1 MKTILNIK
9 YHLVL
14 AGLLVLG
21 LASCKKDDNG
31 GVGGTTGGK
40 GAPTITSVRTVN
52 KTLNDTVTA
61 TYTTYD
67 SKGNATTTTSANPTT
82 QIVAFDSTTTTG
94 KLGNYYAVMGS
105 NLGSTTTIQLN
116 GVSIYFNRA
125 LNSDNT
131 VIFNI
136 PSTVPYVQ
144 PQPNTLVI
152 TTLYGSVTYKFTV
165 LPPAPTVVSVSD
177 YNFVEGRQLTL
188 TGSGLSSVTAVAL
201 KGTTVSATIVSKS
214 DKQLV
219 IKMPATTASRAT
231 LLFSYTSGSTTL
243 QAATSQEFVDIDNN
257 YAIFAKDDFQNSWA
271 DNSWSGPSGV
281 KTGPSVSGTKSLV
294 ATYPAGGWQ
303 IEGWANWYPSFPYDA
318 AYKFL
323 TFWVKGGTVDHV
335 LNIQG
340 DKMANG
346 YGQNQTSTPVK
357 VPANVWTYV
366 KIPLDPPSATVA
378 DNATTLNFWKTG
390 SPAQQLG
397 FFLKG
402 QTGDVNETMYFDEV
416 IFVK

>member
-1 MKTILNIK
+1 MKKILEIK
-9 YHLVL
+9 HLVL
-14 AGLLVLG
+14 AGLLILG

-31 GVGGTTGGK
+31 GVGGTSGGK
-40 GAPTITSVRTVN
+40 GAPTITSIRTIN
-52 KTLNDTVTA
+52 KTTNDTVTA

-67 SKGNATTTTSANPTT
+67 SKGVPTTTTSQNPGT
-82 QIVAFDSTTTTG
+82 QITAFDSTTVTG
-94 KLGNYYAVMGS
+94 KLGNYYAVIGA
-105 NLGSTTTIQLN
+105 NLGSTTKIELN

-144 PQPNTLVI
+144 PQANTIVI

-165 LPPAPTVVSVSD
+165 LPPAPTIISVSD

-188 TGSGLSSVTAVAL
+188 NGSGFSAVTAVAL
-201 KGTTVSATIVSKS
+201 KGTTATATIVSKT
-214 DKQLV
+214 DAQLV
-219 IKMPATTASRAT
+219 IKMPATTVSRAS
-231 LLFSYTSGSTTL
+231 LIFSYTSGTNTL
-243 QAATSQEFVDIDNN
+243 QAGTTQEFVDIDNN
-257 YAIFAKDDFQNSWA
+257 YSIFAKDAFQNSWS
-271 DNSWSGPSGV
+271 DNSWASPSGV
-281 KTGPSVSGTKSLV
+281 VTGPSVSGTKSLV

-303 IEGWANWYPSFPYDA
+303 IEGFANYYPSFPYDA

-366 KIPLDPPSATVA
+366 KIPLDPPSATVP

-390 SPAQQLG
+390 TTAQQLG